1 MVERETKR
9 KAAIMGGSFAYYY
22 TPIWRHQEEAEVSC
36 ISRFA
41 WGLALSSRPVQL
53 PKRRTRAVP
62 AIWGNELTMILGDCS
77 FPGEDPLL
85 GDAFFSDFGKQGDIC
100 RSIRGPRLLG
110 KVVMEPQGVST
121 TRSPLREA

>member
-9 KAAIMGGSFAYYY
+9 EAAIMGGSFVYYY

-41 WGLALSSRPVQL
+41 WGLALSSRL
-53 PKRRTRAVP
+53 PKRRRTSGSSDS
-62 AIWGNELTMILGDCS
+62 GNELTMILGDSS

-85 GDAFFSDFGKQGDIC
+85 GDALFSDFGKQVDIC
-100 RSIRGPRLLG
+100 RSISGPRLLG
-110 KVVMEPQGVST
+110 KMVMEPQGVST